1 MLADRWAEAFIS
13 CCGRD
18 ANSGF
23 TVLKIML
30 DAVSTIKGEVSGME
44 AAVQV
49 EKILRAAM
57 KRANIWGSG
66 DEIACRTIA
75 LLVRKGQLKHSAAI
89 VAEIEKQLNHKNG
102 IVTALVE
109 ATAPLDG
116 KFTQDLVKVLKR
128 KTDAKEVRLTERITP
143 DLLGGYRLRVGTVS
157 MDASLRSL
165 LRNMARELIT
175 S

>member
-23 TVLKIML
+23 TALKIML
-30 DAVSTIKGEVSGME
+30 DAVSTIKGEVSGGE
-44 AAVQV
+44 AAAQV

-66 DEIACRTIA
+66 DEIACSTVA
-75 LLVRKGQLKHSAAI
+75 LLVKKGQFKHREAL
-89 VAEIEKQLNHKNG
+89 VTEIETQLNRKNG

-109 ATAPLDG
+109 AIAPLDG
-116 KFTQDLVKVLKR
+116 KFKQDLVKTLKQ
-128 KTDAKEVRLTERITP
+128 KAGANEVRLTERIAP
-143 DLLGGYRLRVGTVS
+143 ELVGGYRLRVGTVS
-157 MDASLRSL
+157 IDASLRSL
-165 LRNMARELIT
+165 LRNMARELG
-175 S
+175 

>member
-23 TVLKIML
+23 SVLKIML
-30 DAVSTIKGEVSGME
+30 DAVSTIKGEVSGGE
-44 AAVQV
+44 AAAQV

-66 DEIACRTIA
+66 DEIACRTVA
-75 LLVRKGQLKHSAAI
+75 LLVKKGQFKHREAL
-89 VAEIEKQLNHKNG
+89 VAEIETQLNRKNG

-109 ATAPLDG
+109 AIAPLDD
-116 KFTQDLVKVLKR
+116 KFKQDLVKTLKQ
-128 KTDAKEVRLTERITP
+128 KASANEVRLTERIIP
-143 DLLGGYRLRVGTVS
+143 ELLGGYRLRVGTVS
-157 MDASLRSL
+157 IDASLRSL
-165 LRNMARELIT
+165 LRDMARELG
-175 S
+175 